1 MKRNVREAKRRLQRL
16 RESIVKKP
24 SPFKG
29 MTLEQAIKKMRKV
42 REKLWKEKFALHSGH
57 K

>member
-1 MKRNVREAKRRLQRL
+1 MKRNIREAKKRLQRL
-16 RESIVKKP
+16 RESITKKP

-42 REKLWKEKFALHSGH
+42 REKLWEEKFALHSGH